1 MFRILLASLFAV
13 GLAVT
18 SLGCG
23 AEPEVE
29 APPVEDVEDDDLPGL
44 DDELEL

>member
-18 SLGCG
+18 SLGCE
-23 AEPEVE
+23 AEPEIE
-29 APPVEDVEDDDLPGL
+29 APPVEDVEEEDAPGLGDDL
-44 DDELEL
+44 EL